1 MLKKKSD
8 IYNVVLIVIA
18 FLINIAVYSKLP
30 DQIPTHWNVAGEI
43 DRYSPKVFGAFMAP
57 VIMLVVWLGMKF
69 LPNIDPKKKNYEKFN
84 SSYSIIICLL
94 TSFFFVLNLL
104 TITVSLGYN
113 ISINKVIPLIIGIL
127 FIILGNYMPKSKS
140 NFFYGI
146 KTPWTLTSDVSWRKT
161 HRLGGKLFVLDGIIV
176 VISSIFLT
184 GTVQVTIFVIS
195 TSIAALVPIVA
206 SYFYAKNDNSNNSIK
221 R

>member
-43 DRYSPKVFGAFMAP
+43 DGYSSKAFGAFMAP
-57 VIMLVVWLGMKF
+57 VIMLLVWLGMKF
-69 LPNIDPKKKNYEKFN
+69 LPNIDPKKKNYEKFD

-94 TSFFFVLNLL
+94 TSFFFVLHLL
-104 TITVSLGYN
+104 TITVSLGYD

-161 HRLGGKLFVLDGIIV
+161 HRLGGKLFVLAGIIV

-184 GTVQVTIFVIS
+184 GTIQVIIFLIS
-195 TSIAALVPIVA
+195 TSIAALIPIVA
-206 SYFYAKNDNSNNSIK
+206 SYFYAKNDNSNN
-221 R
+221 

>member
-43 DRYSPKVFGAFMAP
+43 DGYSSKAFGAFMAP

-69 LPNIDPKKKNYEKFN
+69 LPNIDPKKKNYEKFD

-94 TSFFFVLNLL
+94 TSFFFVLHLL
-104 TITVSLGYN
+104 TITVSLGYD

-146 KTPWTLTSDVSWRKT
+146 KTPWTLTSDISWRKT
-161 HRLGGKLFVLDGIIV
+161 HRLGGKLFVLAGIIV

-184 GTVQVTIFVIS
+184 GTVQVIIFVIS
-195 TSIAALVPIVA
+195 TSIAALIPIVA
-206 SYFYAKNDNSNNSIK
+206 SYFYAKNDNSHN
-221 R
+221 

>member
-18 FLINIAVYSKLP
+18 FLINIVVYSKLP

-43 DRYSPKVFGAFMAP
+43 DGYSSKAFGAFMAP

-69 LPNIDPKKKNYEKFN
+69 LPNIDPKKKNYEKFD

-104 TITVSLGYN
+104 TITVSLGYD

-127 FIILGNYMPKSKS
+127 FVILGNYMPKSKS

-161 HRLGGKLFVLDGIIV
+161 HRLGGKLFVLAGIIV

-184 GTVQVTIFVIS
+184 GTVQVIIFVIS

-206 SYFYAKNDNSNNSIK
+206 SYFYAKNDNSNSK
-221 R
+221 

>member
-18 FLINIAVYSKLP
+18 FLINIVVYSKLP

-43 DRYSPKVFGAFMAP
+43 DGYSSKAFGAFMAP

-69 LPNIDPKKKNYEKFN
+69 LPNIDPKKKNYEKFD

-94 TSFFFVLNLL
+94 TSFFFVLHLL
-104 TITVSLGYN
+104 TITVSLGYD
-113 ISINKVIPLIIGIL
+113 ISINKVMPLIIGIL
-127 FIILGNYMPKSKS
+127 FIILGNYMPKSKR

-161 HRLGGKLFVLDGIIV
+161 HRLGGKLFVLAGIIV

-184 GTVQVTIFVIS
+184 GTVQVIIFVTS
-195 TSIAALVPIVA
+195 TSIATLVPIVA
-206 SYFYAKNDNSNNSIK
+206 SYFYAKNDCPH
-221 R
+221 

>member
-43 DRYSPKVFGAFMAP
+43 DGYSSKAFGAFMAP

-69 LPNIDPKKKNYEKFN
+69 LPNIDPKKKNYEKFD

-94 TSFFFVLNLL
+94 TSFFFVLHLL
-104 TITVSLGYN
+104 TITVSLGYD

-146 KTPWTLTSDVSWRKT
+146 KTPWTLTSDISWRKT
-161 HRLGGKLFVLDGIIV
+161 HRLGGKLFVIAGIIV

-184 GTVQVTIFVIS
+184 GTVQVIIFVIS
-195 TSIAALVPIVA
+195 TSIAALIPIVA
-206 SYFYAKNDNSNNSIK
+206 SYFYAKNDNSHN
-221 R
+221 